1 MVPTL
6 PALAPRAP
14 GQAINDSAHLVPSEH
29 TEQEWEE
36 KKGLIRQL
44 YITENR
50 KLSQTMSILS
60 RKHRFSATYVTWFV
74 LRL

>member
-1 MVPTL
+1 MVPPL

-14 GQAINDSAHLVPSEH
+14 GQSIDDSACLGPTEH

-50 KLSQTMSILS
+50 KLSQMMSILS
-60 RKHRFSATYVTWFV
+60 RKHGFSAT
-74 LRL
+74 